1 MNNCRLLAVATE
13 ERGTV
18 SDARSVMQQQQQQR
32 HQQPTVDY
40 RSGTVF
46 LLNNLDTQAEGNPNT
61 VCRALAFKLTNV
73 LKVMK
78 WDDFIE
84 HLWVSEFL
92 QQRNTSDSL
101 PDG

>member
-1 MNNCRLLAVATE
+1 MNNCRLLAVETE

-18 SDARSVMQQQQQQR
+18 SDARSVMQQQQQR

-40 RSGTVF
+40 RSGAVF
-46 LLNNLDTQAEGNPNT
+46 LLNNLDTQAEGNPHT
-61 VCRALAFKLTNV
+61 VCRALTFKLTNV

-78 WDDFIE
+78 WDDCVE

-92 QQRNTSDSL
+92 QQINTSDSL